1 MTIGDK
7 TIKNKVDFQGNPEV
21 GDATDNNDL
30 DIKTQLRNLV
40 YNIQDILTANG
51 ADMSRNE
58 LVNSLKGELRYA
70 QLANIAVQEGN
81 SIWYYLNHYNE
92 LST

>member
-1 MTIGDK
+1 
-7 TIKNKVDFQGNPEV
+7 
-21 GDATDNNDL
+21 
-30 DIKTQLRNLV
+30 LRNLV
-40 YNIQDILTANG
+40 YNIQDILKANG

-70 QLANIAVQEGN
+70 QLVNIATQEGN

-92 LST
+92 LSTQLVSKT

>member
-1 MTIGDK
+1 
-7 TIKNKVDFQGNPEV
+7 
-21 GDATDNNDL
+21 
-30 DIKTQLRNLV
+30 LV
-40 YNIQDILTANG
+40 YNIQDILKANG

-70 QLANIAVQEGN
+70 QLVNIATQEGN

-92 LST
+92 LSTQLVSKT